1 MPCSINQRIV
11 GAWQRRI
18 YQRLHAQKSPF
29 AALPVFVGRVQ
40 FIVGQGSQIRGAYFQ
55 PSVAF
60 MVALPLRMLCSNFMP
75 CSINQRIVGAWQ
87 RRIYQ
92 RLHAQQS
99 HLAALP
105 VFVGQVQFIVGQGS
119 QIRARISNSASHSW
133 SPCPPFWYAGKT
145 KTLPLEGSSGRVCLY
160 KQPLDGCD
168 SRESFDG

>member
-1 MPCSINQRIV
+1 MAAKNLPAAACSTIPSSCLARF
-11 GAWQRRI
+11 RRAGSI
-18 YQRLHAQKSPF
+18 HCRARLPD
-29 AALPVFVGRVQ
+29 
-40 FIVGQGSQIRGAYFQ
+40 QGTYFQ
-55 PSVAF
+55 LSVAF
-60 MVALPLRMLCSNFMP
+60 LVAMPLRMFHPIFMP
-75 CSINQRIVGAWQ
+75 FSINQRIVGAWQ